1 MTLGNSEVG
10 KTCYILKYTE
20 NVFQELYLT
29 TVGIDFKIKTE
40 TINNKQ
46 YKLFLYD
53 TTGQEKYKS
62 IALNIIRNAQ
72 GIILM
77 YDITNKKSFES
88 IPEWIKSIRD
98 SKGENFPMILL
109 GNKLDKEDIRV
120 ISEKEGKEL
129 AERVGA
135 ENVYDFSL
143 GNPSVPAPEA
153 VKETAVRTLETQDPL
168 YVHGYML
175 NSGFEDVRTA
185 VADDL
190 NVVGGDVDHAA
201 RDARLS
207 GIARRVGH
215 AGLSLAEGGRVVDVV
230 GQYAHIAAGG
240 AHDDLFGVVIE
251 VLALGVDDG

>member
-1 MTLGNSEVG
+1 MSDGETENENENEERINIMTLGNSEVG

-20 NVFQELYLT
+20 NFFQELYLT

-129 AERVGA
+129 ADEYGIKFFETSNKTGVNIQECGMA
-135 ENVYDFSL
+135 LVNEILKIKENEIKDSFVSKSSHNSKL
-143 GNPSVPAPEA
+143 SS
-153 VKETAVRTLETQDPL
+153 KRTTLKSE
-168 YVHGYML
+168 
-175 NSGFEDVRTA
+175 EKRCC
-185 VADDL
+185 
-190 NVVGGDVDHAA
+190 
-201 RDARLS
+201 
-207 GIARRVGH
+207 
-215 AGLSLAEGGRVVDVV
+215 
-230 GQYAHIAAGG
+230 
-240 AHDDLFGVVIE
+240 
-251 VLALGVDDG
+251 

>member
-1 MTLGNSEVG
+1 MSDGETENENENEERINIMTLGNSEVG

-20 NVFQELYLT
+20 NFFQELYLT

-129 AERVGA
+129 ADEYGIKFFETSNKTGVNIQESGMA
-135 ENVYDFSL
+135 LVNEILKIKENEIKDSFVNKS
-143 GNPSVPAPEA
+143 
-153 VKETAVRTLETQDPL
+153 T
-168 YVHGYML
+168 H
-175 NSGFEDVRTA
+175 NSK
-185 VADDL
+185 
-190 NVVGGDVDHAA
+190 
-201 RDARLS
+201 LS
-207 GIARRVGH
+207 SKKKKKKSEEKRCC
-215 AGLSLAEGGRVVDVV
+215 
-230 GQYAHIAAGG
+230 
-240 AHDDLFGVVIE
+240 
-251 VLALGVDDG
+251 

>member
-1 MTLGNSEVG
+1 MEVDIRHNIMVLGNSEVG

-20 NVFQELYLT
+20 NFFQELYLT

-129 AERVGA
+129 ADEYGIKFFETSNKTGVNIQQSGMA
-135 ENVYDFSL
+135 LVNEILKIKENEIKDSFVSKSSHNSKL
-143 GNPSVPAPEA
+143 SS
-153 VKETAVRTLETQDPL
+153 KRTTLKSE
-168 YVHGYML
+168 
-175 NSGFEDVRTA
+175 EKRCC
-185 VADDL
+185 
-190 NVVGGDVDHAA
+190 
-201 RDARLS
+201 
-207 GIARRVGH
+207 
-215 AGLSLAEGGRVVDVV
+215 
-230 GQYAHIAAGG
+230 
-240 AHDDLFGVVIE
+240 
-251 VLALGVDDG
+251 

>member
-1 MTLGNSEVG
+1 MSDGETENENENEERINIMTLGNSEVG

-20 NVFQELYLT
+20 NFFQELYLT

-98 SKGENFPMILL
+98 SKGENFQMILL

-129 AERVGA
+129 ADEYGIKFFETSNKTGVNIQESGMA
-135 ENVYDFSL
+135 LVNEILKIKENEIKDSFVSK
-143 GNPSVPAPEA
+143 SS
-153 VKETAVRTLETQDPL
+153 
-168 YVHGYML
+168 L
-175 NSGFEDVRTA
+175 NSKLSSKRTT
-185 VADDL
+185 L
-190 NVVGGDVDHAA
+190 KSEEK
-201 RDARLS
+201 RCC
-207 GIARRVGH
+207 
-215 AGLSLAEGGRVVDVV
+215 
-230 GQYAHIAAGG
+230 
-240 AHDDLFGVVIE
+240 
-251 VLALGVDDG
+251 

>member
-1 MTLGNSEVG
+1 MSDGETENENENEERINIMTLGNSEVG

-20 NVFQELYLT
+20 NFFQELYLT
-29 TVGIDFKIKTE
+29 TIGIDFKIKTE

-129 AERVGA
+129 ADEYGIKFFETSNKTGVNIQESGMALVNEILKIKENEIKDSFVSKSSHNSKLSSKRTTLKSEER
-135 ENVYDFSL
+135 
-143 GNPSVPAPEA
+143 
-153 VKETAVRTLETQDPL
+153 RCC
-168 YVHGYML
+168 
-175 NSGFEDVRTA
+175 
-185 VADDL
+185 
-190 NVVGGDVDHAA
+190 
-201 RDARLS
+201 
-207 GIARRVGH
+207 
-215 AGLSLAEGGRVVDVV
+215 
-230 GQYAHIAAGG
+230 
-240 AHDDLFGVVIE
+240 
-251 VLALGVDDG
+251 

>member
-1 MTLGNSEVG
+1 MSDGETENENENEERINIMTLGNSEVG
-10 KTCYILKYTE
+10 KTCYILKFTE
-20 NVFQELYLT
+20 NFFQELYLT

-129 AERVGA
+129 ADEYGIKFFETSNKTGVNIQESEMA
-135 ENVYDFSL
+135 LVNEILKIKENEIKDSFVSKSSHNSKL
-143 GNPSVPAPEA
+143 SS
-153 VKETAVRTLETQDPL
+153 KRTTLKSE
-168 YVHGYML
+168 
-175 NSGFEDVRTA
+175 EKRCC
-185 VADDL
+185 
-190 NVVGGDVDHAA
+190 
-201 RDARLS
+201 
-207 GIARRVGH
+207 
-215 AGLSLAEGGRVVDVV
+215 
-230 GQYAHIAAGG
+230 
-240 AHDDLFGVVIE
+240 
-251 VLALGVDDG
+251 

>member
-1 MTLGNSEVG
+1 MSDGETENENENEERINIMTLGNSEVG

-20 NVFQELYLT
+20 NFFQELYLT

-129 AERVGA
+129 ADEYGIKFFETSNKTGVNIQQSGMA
-135 ENVYDFSL
+135 LVNEILKIKENEIKDSFVSKSSHNSKL
-143 GNPSVPAPEA
+143 SS
-153 VKETAVRTLETQDPL
+153 KRTTLKSE
-168 YVHGYML
+168 
-175 NSGFEDVRTA
+175 EKRCC
-185 VADDL
+185 
-190 NVVGGDVDHAA
+190 
-201 RDARLS
+201 
-207 GIARRVGH
+207 
-215 AGLSLAEGGRVVDVV
+215 
-230 GQYAHIAAGG
+230 
-240 AHDDLFGVVIE
+240 
-251 VLALGVDDG
+251 

>member
-1 MTLGNSEVG
+1 MSDGETENENENEERINIMTLGNSEVG

-20 NVFQELYLT
+20 NFFQELYLT

-129 AERVGA
+129 ADEYGIKFFETSNKTGVNIQESGMA
-135 ENVYDFSL
+135 LVNEILKIKENEIKDSFMSKSSNNSKL
-143 GNPSVPAPEA
+143 SS
-153 VKETAVRTLETQDPL
+153 KRTTLKSE
-168 YVHGYML
+168 
-175 NSGFEDVRTA
+175 EKRCC
-185 VADDL
+185 
-190 NVVGGDVDHAA
+190 
-201 RDARLS
+201 
-207 GIARRVGH
+207 
-215 AGLSLAEGGRVVDVV
+215 
-230 GQYAHIAAGG
+230 
-240 AHDDLFGVVIE
+240 
-251 VLALGVDDG
+251 